1 MMQNVANFEG
11 FTVNRFP
18 GNDEFHSRETG
29 MGLFPGFP
37 GTGTGMDALI
47 KISNENPKKQLS

>member
-1 MMQNVANFEG
+1 MMQNVTNFEG

-37 GTGTGMDALI
+37 GTGTGMDALVI
-47 KISNENPKKQLS
+47 NTK

>member
-18 GNDEFHSRETG
+18 GNDKFHSRETG
-29 MGLFPGFP
+29 TRSFPGIP

-47 KISNENPKKQLS
+47 LGYRISV